1 MGKAMDEIRKAA
13 EAAISQTLSYDE
25 AMSELSRDGVE
36 GITCEVSVT
45 CFNRNAKGECLA
57 YIGVECCENCE
68 ARITTIQ
75 DKINLLSDLLSYARS
90 RTDKAE
96 LRKEL
101 DEALRVQEAERAGC
115 YEDWMACYY
124 EDRHR
129 GSGGGSSE
137 HDSNRSTGM
146 KTLLKDNRG
155 IDTKPTKSQ
164 MAEYQEELGKWEE
177 ENGKLPKLA
186 RSSLGKSKT
195 DSYLN
200 PDEA

>member
-1 MGKAMDEIRKAA
+1 MNENTLRALMGLGSMG
-13 EAAISQTLSYDE
+13 
-25 AMSELSRDGVE
+25 ELTSDAKKGV
-36 GITCEVSVT
+36 TCEAPVT
-45 CFNRNAKGECLA
+45 CFNRDSEGRCMAFKE
-57 YIGVECCENCE
+57 GVCSPDCS
-68 ARITTIQ
+68 ARIPTIEA
-75 DKINLLSDLLSYARS
+75 KIELLVSLISYS
-90 RTDKAE
+90 KSKVVTAE
-96 LRKEL
+96 LNKEL
-101 DEALRVQEAERAGC
+101 AEAEKVQDAERSGK
-115 YEDWMACYY
+115 YEGWMSCYY
-124 EDRHR
+124 EDRRR

-200 PDEA
+200 PDET

>member
-1 MGKAMDEIRKAA
+1 MDAKTKRAPEASQSVKEITR
-13 EAAISQTLSYDE
+13 DE
-25 AMSELSRDGVE
+25 LE
-36 GITCEVSVT
+36 GITCEGKFT
-45 CFNRNAKGECLA
+45 CFNRDAQGCCLA
-57 YIGVECCENCE
+57 FKEGFCSPDCSALIP
-68 ARITTIQ
+68 TIEE
-75 DKINLLSDLLSYARS
+75 KIDLLTQLLKYARS

-96 LRKEL
+96 LRREL
-101 DEALRVQEAERAGC
+101 GEAKRVQEAVRAGS
-115 YEDWMACYY
+115 YGDWMRCYY
-124 EDRHR
+124 EDQHR

-164 MAEYQEELGKWEE
+164 RAEYQAELEKWEE

-186 RSSLGKSKT
+186 KSSLGKSKT

-200 PDEA
+200 PDET

>member
-1 MGKAMDEIRKAA
+1 MSAKTKKIIEDSQSMEKRKGDEEKGVTHEGK
-13 EAAISQTLSYDE
+13 
-25 AMSELSRDGVE
+25 
-36 GITCEVSVT
+36 VT
-45 CFNRNAKGECLA
+45 CFNRDSNGECLA
-57 YIGVECCENCE
+57 YTGVECCENCE

-75 DKINLLSDLLSYARS
+75 DKINLLSDLLNYARS

-96 LRKEL
+96 LRREL
-101 DEALRVQEAERAGC
+101 DESLRVKEAERAGK
-115 YEDWMACYY
+115 YEDWMSCYY

-164 MAEYQEELGKWEE
+164 MSEYQEELRKWEE

-186 RSSLGKSKT
+186 RSSLSKSKI
-195 DSYLN
+195 DSYLEN
-200 PDEA
+200 D

>member
-1 MGKAMDEIRKAA
+1 MDAKTKKAPEALRPVKKLTSDEEK
-13 EAAISQTLSYDE
+13 
-25 AMSELSRDGVE
+25 GVTC
-36 GITCEVSVT
+36 GISVT

-57 YIGVECCENCE
+57 YTGVECCENCE

-75 DKINLLSDLLSYARS
+75 GKIDLLSDLLSYARS

-101 DEALRVQEAERAGC
+101 DEALRVQDAERSGK
-115 YEDWMACYY
+115 YEGWMACYY

-129 GSGGGSSE
+129 GFGGGSSE

-164 MAEYQEELGKWEE
+164 MAEYQAELRKWEE
-177 ENGKLPKLA
+177 ENEKLPKLA

-200 PDEA
+200 PDET

>member
-1 MGKAMDEIRKAA
+1 MNAKTKKALEALRPVEELTSDEEK
-13 EAAISQTLSYDE
+13 
-25 AMSELSRDGVE
+25 GV
-36 GITCEVSVT
+36 TCEVSVT
-45 CFNRNAKGECLA
+45 CFNRDPDGRCMAFKEGVCSSECSARIATIDAKIDLLTSLLA
-57 YIGVECCENCE
+57 Y
-68 ARITTIQ
+68 
-75 DKINLLSDLLSYARS
+75 SRS
-90 RTDKAE
+90 RVDSLSLGKELEKAE
-96 LRKEL
+96 KVR
-101 DEALRVQEAERAGC
+101 AAERTGK
-115 YEDWMACYY
+115 YEGWMACYY
-124 EDRHR
+124 EDRRR

-164 MAEYQEELGKWEE
+164 MAEYQAELGKWEE

-200 PDEA
+200 PDET

>member
-1 MGKAMDEIRKAA
+1 MNAKTKKAL
-13 EAAISQTLSYDE
+13 EALRSVE
-25 AMSELSRDGVE
+25 ELTSDAKQEV
-36 GITCEVSVT
+36 TCEASVT
-45 CFNRNAKGECLA
+45 CFNRDPDGRCMAFKE
-57 YIGVECCENCE
+57 GVCSPDCS
-68 ARITTIQ
+68 ARIPTIEA
-75 DKINLLSDLLSYARS
+75 KIELLVSLIAYSKSKAV
-90 RTDKAE
+90 TAE
-96 LRKEL
+96 LNKEL
-101 DEALRVQEAERAGC
+101 AEAEKVQDAEKSGK
-115 YEDWMACYY
+115 YEGWMACYY
-124 EDRHR
+124 EDRRR

-200 PDEA
+200 PDED

>member
-1 MGKAMDEIRKAA
+1 MDAKTKK
-13 EAAISQTLSYDE
+13 TLGALRSVE
-25 AMSELSRDGVE
+25 ELTSDAKKGV
-36 GITCEVSVT
+36 TCEILVT
-45 CFNRNAKGECLA
+45 CFNRNVKGECLA
-57 YIGVECCENCE
+57 YTGVECCENCE

-115 YEDWMACYY
+115 YEDWMSCYY

-200 PDEA
+200 PDET

>member
-1 MGKAMDEIRKAA
+1 MMDEKTKKVPGALRPVEKF
-13 EAAISQTLSYDE
+13 T
-25 AMSELSRDGVE
+25 RDAKEGV
-36 GITCEVSVT
+36 TCEASVT
-45 CFNRNAKGECLA
+45 CFNRDPYGQCMAFKEGVCSPDCSARIPTIEAKIELLVSLIAYSKSKVVTADLNKELANAKK
-57 YIGVECCENCE
+57 V
-68 ARITTIQ
+68 Q
-75 DKINLLSDLLSYARS
+75 D
-90 RTDKAE
+90 
-96 LRKEL
+96 
-101 DEALRVQEAERAGC
+101 AERSGR
-115 YEDWMACYY
+115 YEGWMACYY
-124 EDRHR
+124 EDRRR

-164 MAEYQEELGKWEE
+164 MAEYQAELGKWEE

-200 PDEA
+200 PDESQ

>member
-1 MGKAMDEIRKAA
+1 MDAKTRRALNDRR
-13 EAAISQTLSYDE
+13 SVRGRTRDE
-25 AMSELSRDGVE
+25 EKGV
-36 GITCEVSVT
+36 TCEASVT
-45 CFNRNAKGECLA
+45 CFNRDCRGKCLA
-57 YIGVECCENCE
+57 FTESQCSLKCS
-68 ARITTIQ
+68 ARIATIQ
-75 DKINLLSDLLSYARS
+75 DKVDLLTCLLDYARS
-90 RTDKAE
+90 RVDRTA
-96 LRKEL
+96 LRREL

-115 YEDWMACYY
+115 YEDWMSCYY

-164 MAEYQEELGKWEE
+164 MAEYQAELGKWEE

-200 PDEA
+200 PDET

>member
-1 MGKAMDEIRKAA
+1 MDAKTKKALGALRPVE
-13 EAAISQTLSYDE
+13 
-25 AMSELSRDGVE
+25 ELTGDAKKRV
-36 GITCEVSVT
+36 TCGTSIT

-57 YIGVECCENCE
+57 YTGVECCENCE

-115 YEDWMACYY
+115 YEDWMSCYY

-164 MAEYQEELGKWEE
+164 MVEYQEELGKWEE

-200 PDEA
+200 PDET

>member
-1 MGKAMDEIRKAA
+1 MDEIRKAA

-36 GITCEVSVT
+36 GVTHEVSVT

-57 YIGVECCENCE
+57 YTRVECCENCE

-101 DEALRVQEAERAGC
+101 DEAMRVQKAERAGC
-115 YEDWMACYY
+115 YEDWMSCYY

-200 PDEA
+200 PDET

>member
-1 MGKAMDEIRKAA
+1 MDAKTKKALGALRPVEKLTSDAKE
-13 EAAISQTLSYDE
+13 
-25 AMSELSRDGVE
+25 GV
-36 GITCEVSVT
+36 TCEVSVT
-45 CFNRNAKGECLA
+45 CFNRDSDGRCMAFKE
-57 YIGVECCENCE
+57 GVCSPDCS
-68 ARITTIQ
+68 ARISTIEA
-75 DKINLLSDLLSYARS
+75 KIELLVSLIAYSKS
-90 RTDKAE
+90 KVVTAE
-96 LRKEL
+96 LNKEL
-101 DEALRVQEAERAGC
+101 AEAEKVQDAERSGK
-115 YEDWMACYY
+115 YEGWMACYY
-124 EDRHR
+124 EDRRR

-200 PDEA
+200 PDET

>member
-1 MGKAMDEIRKAA
+1 MDAKTKKALGALRPVGER
-13 EAAISQTLSYDE
+13 TRDE
-25 AMSELSRDGVE
+25 AKGV
-36 GITCEVSVT
+36 TCEVSVT
-45 CFNRNAKGECLA
+45 CFNRDPDGRCMAFKE
-57 YIGVECCENCE
+57 GVCSPDCS
-68 ARITTIQ
+68 ARIPTIEA
-75 DKINLLSDLLSYARS
+75 KIELLVSLIAYSKSKAV
-90 RTDKAE
+90 TAE
-96 LRKEL
+96 LNKEL
-101 DEALRVQEAERAGC
+101 VEAEKVQDAERSGK
-115 YEDWMACYY
+115 YEGWMACYY
-124 EDRHR
+124 EDRRR

-164 MAEYQEELGKWEE
+164 MAEYQSELGKWEE

-200 PDEA
+200 PDET

>member
-1 MGKAMDEIRKAA
+1 MDEN
-13 EAAISQTLSYDE
+13 TLRALMGLRSME
-25 AMSELSRDGVE
+25 ELTSDAKKGV
-36 GITCEVSVT
+36 TCEVSVT
-45 CFNRNAKGECLA
+45 CFNRDSEGCCLA
-57 YIGVECCENCE
+57 FKEGVCSSDCS
-68 ARITTIQ
+68 ARIPTIQ
-75 DKINLLSDLLSYARS
+75 AKVDLLTCLLKYARS
-90 RTDKAE
+90 RVDKAA
-96 LRKEL
+96 LRREL
-101 DEALRVQEAERAGC
+101 DEALRVQEAERSGK
-115 YEDWMACYY
+115 YEGWMACYY
-124 EDRHR
+124 EDRRR

-200 PDEA
+200 PDET

>member
-1 MGKAMDEIRKAA
+1 MDAKTKKAF
-13 EAAISQTLSYDE
+13 EALRPVK
-25 AMSELSRDGVE
+25 ELKSDGVE
-36 GITCEVSVT
+36 GIAYGTKVT
-45 CFNRNAKGECLA
+45 CFNRDPDGYCMAFKMGICTPECSARIPTIEKKIDLLTSLLA
-57 YIGVECCENCE
+57 Y
-68 ARITTIQ
+68 
-75 DKINLLSDLLSYARS
+75 SRS
-90 RTDKAE
+90 RVDSLSLSRELEEAE
-96 LRKEL
+96 RI
-101 DEALRVQEAERAGC
+101 QEAERAGC

-164 MAEYQEELGKWEE
+164 MAEYQAELGKWEE

-195 DSYLN
+195 DSYLSSDQDN
-200 PDEA
+200 

>member
-1 MGKAMDEIRKAA
+1 MSKAKVGVVGEGKKSPLSVEESVEKLTGDEEK
-13 EAAISQTLSYDE
+13 
-25 AMSELSRDGVE
+25 
-36 GITCEVSVT
+36 EVTHEVKVT

-57 YIGVECCENCE
+57 YTGVECCENCE

-75 DKINLLSDLLSYARS
+75 DKIDLLSDLLSYARS

-101 DEALRVQEAERAGC
+101 DEARRVQEAERARW
-115 YEDWMACYY
+115 YEGWMECYY

-137 HDSNRSTGM
+137 HDSNRSTSM
-146 KTLLKDNRG
+146 KTLMKDNRG

-164 MAEYQEELGKWEE
+164 RAEYQAELNKWEE

-200 PDEA
+200 PDET

>member
-1 MGKAMDEIRKAA
+1 MNENTLRALMGLGSME
-13 EAAISQTLSYDE
+13 
-25 AMSELSRDGVE
+25 ELTSDAKE

-57 YIGVECCENCE
+57 YTGVECCENCE

-115 YEDWMACYY
+115 YEDWMSCYY

-164 MAEYQEELGKWEE
+164 MAEYQAELNKWEE

-200 PDEA
+200 PDET

>member
-1 MGKAMDEIRKAA
+1 MSAKTKKTMRDSRSVKRMTGDEEK
-13 EAAISQTLSYDE
+13 
-25 AMSELSRDGVE
+25 GV
-36 GITCEVSVT
+36 TYEVKVT
-45 CFNRNAKGECLA
+45 CFNRNANGECLA
-57 YIGVECCENCE
+57 YTGVECCDNCE

-75 DKINLLSDLLSYARS
+75 DKIDLLSDLLSYARS

-101 DEALRVQEAERAGC
+101 DEALRVKQAEKTGK
-115 YEDWMACYY
+115 YEDWMSCYY

-164 MAEYQEELGKWEE
+164 MAEYQKELGKWEE
-177 ENGKLPKLA
+177 ENEKLPKLA

-195 DSYLN
+195 DSYLEK
-200 PDEA
+200 D

>member
-1 MGKAMDEIRKAA
+1 MDAKTKKAL
-13 EAAISQTLSYDE
+13 EAL
-25 AMSELSRDGVE
+25 RPVE
-36 GITCEVSVT
+36 KLTSDAKKEVTCEVSVT

-57 YIGVECCENCE
+57 YTRAECCENCE

-75 DKINLLSDLLSYARS
+75 DKINLLSDLLSYAKS

-124 EDRHR
+124 EDRRR

-164 MAEYQEELGKWEE
+164 MAEYQAELGKWEE

-200 PDEA
+200 PDET

>member
-1 MGKAMDEIRKAA
+1 MRKAMDKISKAA
-13 EAAISQTLSYDE
+13 EAAISQTLSHDE
-25 AMSELSRDGVE
+25 AMFELSRDAKKGV
-36 GITCEVSVT
+36 TCEVLVT

-57 YIGVECCENCE
+57 YTGVECCENCE

-115 YEDWMACYY
+115 YEDWMFCYY

-164 MAEYQEELGKWEE
+164 MVEYQEELGKWEE

-186 RSSLGKSKT
+186 RSSLGKSKI

-200 PDEA
+200 PDET

>member
-1 MGKAMDEIRKAA
+1 MDERTLRAL
-13 EAAISQTLSYDE
+13 EALRPVQKSTCDE
-25 AMSELSRDGVE
+25 AKGVTHVVE
-36 GITCEVSVT
+36 VT
-45 CFNRNAKGECLA
+45 CFNRDRDGRCMAFKD
-57 YIGVECCENCE
+57 GVCSQDCS
-68 ARITTIQ
+68 ARIATIGA
-75 DKINLLSDLLSYARS
+75 KIELLESLIAYSRSKVITADLNKELTEAQKIQ
-90 RTDKAE
+90 KAE
-96 LRKEL
+96 RTGK
-101 DEALRVQEAERAGC
+101 
-115 YEDWMACYY
+115 YEGWMSCYY

-195 DSYLN
+195 DSYLEN
-200 PDEA
+200 D

>member
-1 MGKAMDEIRKAA
+1 MDAKTKKAL
-13 EAAISQTLSYDE
+13 EAPRPVEKLTSDAKK
-25 AMSELSRDGVE
+25 GV
-36 GITCEVSVT
+36 TCEISVT

-57 YIGVECCENCE
+57 YTGVECCENCE

-115 YEDWMACYY
+115 YEDWMSCYY

-164 MAEYQEELGKWEE
+164 MVEYQEELGKWEE

-200 PDEA
+200 PDET

>member
-1 MGKAMDEIRKAA
+1 MGKEMDMIRKAA
-13 EAAISQTLSYDE
+13 EAAISQALSYEE
-25 AMSELSRDGVE
+25 AMSEISRDG
-36 GITCEVSVT
+36 GKEVTHVVKVT

-57 YIGVECCENCE
+57 YTGVECCENCE

-101 DEALRVQEAERAGC
+101 DEALGVKQAEDTGK

-146 KTLLKDNRG
+146 KTLLKDNRSVG
-155 IDTKPTKSQ
+155 VKPTKSQ
-164 MAEYQEELGKWEE
+164 MEEYQRELKKWEE
-177 ENGKLPKLA
+177 ENEKLPKLS

-200 PDEA
+200 SDEA

>member
-1 MGKAMDEIRKAA
+1 MGKVMDEIRKAA

-36 GITCEVSVT
+36 GVTCEISVT
-45 CFNRNAKGECLA
+45 CFNRNVKGECLA
-57 YIGVECCENCE
+57 YTGVECRENCE

-101 DEALRVQEAERAGC
+101 DEALRVQNAERAGC

-146 KTLLKDNRG
+146 KTLLKDNRSVG
-155 IDTKPTKSQ
+155 VKPTKSQ
-164 MAEYQEELGKWEE
+164 MEEYQAELNKWEE
-177 ENGKLPKLA
+177 ENEKLPKLA

-200 PDEA
+200 PDET

>member
-1 MGKAMDEIRKAA
+1 MDAKTKKAL
-13 EAAISQTLSYDE
+13 EALRPVE
-25 AMSELSRDGVE
+25 ELTSDAKKGV
-36 GITCEVSVT
+36 TCEAPVT

-101 DEALRVQEAERAGC
+101 DEALRVQEAERVGC
-115 YEDWMACYY
+115 YEDWMSCYY
-124 EDRHR
+124 EDRRR

-164 MAEYQEELGKWEE
+164 MAEYQAELGKWEE
-177 ENGKLPKLA
+177 ENEKLPKLA

-200 PDEA
+200 PDET

>member
-1 MGKAMDEIRKAA
+1 MGKSMDEIRKAA

-25 AMSELSRDGVE
+25 AMAELSRDDVE
-36 GITCEVSVT
+36 GVTHEVKVT
-45 CFNRNAKGECLA
+45 CFNRDSKGCCLA
-57 YIGVECCENCE
+57 YTGVECCENCE

-75 DKINLLSDLLSYARS
+75 NKINLLSDLLSYARS

-155 IDTKPTKSQ
+155 TDTKPTKSQ

-200 PDEA
+200 PDET

>member
-1 MGKAMDEIRKAA
+1 
-13 EAAISQTLSYDE
+13 
-25 AMSELSRDGVE
+25 MSAKTKKIIEDSRSVEKRTGDGVE
-36 GITCEVSVT
+36 GITHEVRIT

-57 YIGVECCENCE
+57 YTGVECCENCE

-75 DKINLLSDLLSYARS
+75 AKIDLLVSLLKYARS
-90 RTDKAE
+90 RVDKFD
-96 LRKEL
+96 LRREL
-101 DEALRVQEAERAGC
+101 DEALRVQEAERAGR
-115 YEDWMACYY
+115 YEDWMSCYY

-164 MAEYQEELGKWEE
+164 MEEYQRELRKWEE
-177 ENGKLPKLA
+177 ENEKLPKLS

-195 DSYLN
+195 DSYLEN
-200 PDEA
+200 D

>member
-1 MGKAMDEIRKAA
+1 MSAKTKKITEDSQSVEKRTGDEEKWV
-13 EAAISQTLSYDE
+13 TH
-25 AMSELSRDGVE
+25 
-36 GITCEVSVT
+36 EVKVT
-45 CFNRNAKGECLA
+45 CFNRDPNGECLA
-57 YIGVECCENCE
+57 YTGVECCENCE

-75 DKINLLSDLLSYARS
+75 AKIDLLVSLLKYARS
-90 RTDKAE
+90 RVDKFD
-96 LRKEL
+96 LRREL
-101 DEALRVQEAERAGC
+101 DEALRVKQAEETGK
-115 YEDWMACYY
+115 YEDWMSCYY

-164 MAEYQEELGKWEE
+164 MAEYQAELGKWEE

-200 PDEA
+200 PDET

>member
-1 MGKAMDEIRKAA
+1 MSKAIDKINKAA
-13 EAAISQTLSYDE
+13 EKAISQAVSYDE
-25 AMSELSRDGVE
+25 AMSEITRDEAKGVTHE
-36 GITCEVSVT
+36 SKVT
-45 CFNRNAKGECLA
+45 CFNRDSEGCCLA
-57 YIGVECCENCE
+57 FNDAVCSCDCE

-75 DKINLLSDLLSYARS
+75 DKIDLLTCLLNYAKS
-90 RTDKAE
+90 RVDKAE
-96 LRKEL
+96 LRREL
-101 DEALRVQEAERAGC
+101 DEALRVKQAENTGK
-115 YEDWMACYY
+115 YEDWMSCYY

-155 IDTKPTKSQ
+155 IGTKPTKSQ
-164 MAEYQEELGKWEE
+164 MAEYQAELGKWEE

-200 PDEA
+200 PDET